1 MDAAAEGVLTG
12 DGTAPLDAARR
23 QELGEQLRDR
33 MRRAGSDASAAAMAV
48 ADLAVAIHTTVP
60 DPASTVFWDA
70 GDHAEAYRQ
79 LLGRKPSS
87 SAPRAPG
94 RAISDAVGAAV
105 ARMLHHNPT
114 AIVAVIDGQG
124 LSAGL
129 AFEAV
134 NHAGHLQLP
143 LVLVLVDAPTT
154 RTRSVGAVS
163 RHLTR
168 LRGHPRYA
176 DAKAHIE
183 QALSRMPAGGQAVE
197 VARRLKN
204 SMRELLIPTEIWE
217 ELLGFTYLGPI
228 DGASCEA
235 LSESLALALEVHRP
249 VLLHVAAPA
258 GTAVRRQA
266 PGTGLTTAAADR
278 APWLA
283 AAAAALADLA
293 ETDELCV
300 TVSAGS
306 TARAALHAVAERV
319 PERFLDVELGEA
331 HGMAL
336 AASLAQQ
343 GLHPVVTLAASRAV
357 ATVAPLLADAA
368 EASSPLT
375 ILAYPDAAH
384 ETAADMLPLC
394 GAQGLDVVVPAHP
407 SEVQDMLASA
417 LAGHRWTLIRL
428 PAHAPQE

>member
-1 MDAAAEGVLTG
+1 MAAAEGVLIR
-12 DGTAPLDAARR
+12 DDTAPLDAARR
-23 QELGEQLRDR
+23 HELGEQLRDR
-33 MRRAGSDASAAAMAV
+33 MRRAESGASAAAMAA

-60 DPASTVFWDA
+60 NPASTVFWDA
-70 GDHAEAYRQ
+70 GGHAEAYRH
-79 LLGRKPSS
+79 LLGLEPAT
-87 SAPRAPG
+87 SAPPAPG
-94 RAISDAVGAAV
+94 RALSNAVGAAV
-105 ARMLHHNPT
+105 ARMLRHDPT
-114 AIVAVIDGQG
+114 SIVAVIDGQG

-143 LVLVLVDAPTT
+143 LVLVLVDAPAT

-176 DAKAHIE
+176 EAKTLIE

-217 ELLGFTYLGPI
+217 ELLGFTYLGPV
-228 DGASCEA
+228 DGASSDA
-235 LSESLALALEVHRP
+235 LSESLALALEVRRP

-258 GTAVRRQA
+258 GAAVRRL
-266 PGTGLTTAAADR
+266 GLRADRNGAAAAR
-278 APWLA
+278 GVWLA
-283 AAAAALADLA
+283 AAADAIADLA
-293 ETDELCV
+293 EADELCV
-300 TVSAGS
+300 AVSAGS

-331 HGMAL
+331 HGMSL

-343 GLHPVVTLAASRAV
+343 GLRPVVALAASRTL
-357 ATVAPLLADAA
+357 ATIAPLLTDAVGA
-368 EASSPLT
+368 ASPLT
-375 ILAYPDAAH
+375 ILAYPDAADDSA
-384 ETAADMLPLC
+384 TRVLPLS
-394 GAQGLDVVVPAHP
+394 AVPGLDVVVPEQP
-407 SEVQDMLASA
+407 SDLRDILAA
-417 LAGHRWTLIRL
+417 AIAGRRWTLIQL
-428 PAHAPQE
+428 PARAALE

>member
-1 MDAAAEGVLTG
+1 MAAAEGVLIR

-23 QELGEQLRDR
+23 QELGEQLRER
-33 MRRAGSDASAAAMAV
+33 MRRADTGVSAAAMAA

-60 DPASTVFWDA
+60 NPATTVFWDA
-70 GDHAEAYRQ
+70 GGHVEAYRH
-79 LLGRKPSS
+79 LLGRPPST
-87 SAPRAPG
+87 SAPPAPG
-94 RAISDAVGAAV
+94 RAVSEAVGAAV
-105 ARMLHHNPT
+105 ARTLQHEAT
-114 AIVAVIDGQG
+114 SIVAVIDGQG

-176 DAKAHIE
+176 DAKALIE

-217 ELLGFTYLGPI
+217 ELLGFTYLGPV
-228 DGASCEA
+228 DGASADA
-235 LSESLALALEVHRP
+235 LAESLALAVEVRRP

-258 GTAVRRQA
+258 GAAVRR
-266 PGTGLTTAAADR
+266 PGLGANRNGAAA
-278 APWLA
+278 ACATWLA
-283 AAAAALADLA
+283 ASAKALADLA
-293 ETDELCV
+293 EADELCV
-300 TVSAGS
+300 TVSAGP

-331 HGMAL
+331 HGMSL
-336 AASLAQQ
+336 AASLARE
-343 GLHPVVTLAASRAV
+343 GLRPVVALAASRTL
-357 ATVAPLLADAA
+357 ATIAPLLD
-368 EASSPLT
+368 EATQAHAPLT
-375 ILAYPDAAH
+375 ILAYPDAAPDR
-384 ETAADMLPLC
+384 AADVLAHNAIPS
-394 GAQGLDVVVPAHP
+394 LDVVVPEQPH
-407 SEVQDMLASA
+407 DLKDLLATA
-417 LAGHRWTLIRL
+417 LVSPRWTLIRL
-428 PAHAPQE
+428 PASVAQE